1 MTELA
6 TVLLSLLMLDTP
18 VPVTGRCPDGRV
30 WATSDAE
37 QTHMLGLIN
46 GVRAERARPP
56 LQRLGSLD
64 RMAMVHA
71 ADMACRGY
79 FDHLNPE
86 RQALAD
92 RLNVAA
98 GAECAG
104 VVAPGGNPGH
114 ELVGAAAGAELARQP
129 LTPAGDARQVAR
141 PGWRGPGAHRPG
153 RSLPHVLGGGVR
165 RRTPLTE
172 PARRARSRTAPRRLY
187 WLLSSS
193 CSSVRP

>member
-98 GAECAG
+98 GAG
-104 VVAPGGNPGH
+104 APAWSR
-114 ELVGAAAGAELARQP
+114 LAEILGTSSSA
-129 LTPAGDARQVAR
+129 LRQVRNWLDSRSHRQAMLDKSHDRVGVGLVRIAR
-141 PGWRGPGAHRPG
+141 GDRYRTYWA
-153 RSLPHVLGGGVR
+153 VEFVEER
-165 RRTPLTE
+165 R
-172 PARRARSRTAPRRLY
+172 
-187 WLLSSS
+187 
-193 CSSVRP
+193 